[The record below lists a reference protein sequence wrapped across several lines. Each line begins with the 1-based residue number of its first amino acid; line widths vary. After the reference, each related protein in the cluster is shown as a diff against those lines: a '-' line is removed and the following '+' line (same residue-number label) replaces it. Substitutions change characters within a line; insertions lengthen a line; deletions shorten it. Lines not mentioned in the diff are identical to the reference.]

1 VSVGGIN
8 SGGNLIEA
16 TLVEADVDDFVLEI
30 QHFEDLEWF
39 FAGGRVEAAFE
50 WDESVVQADL
60 PPLTRMPA
68 W

>member
-1 VSVGGIN
+1 
-8 SGGNLIEA
+8 
-16 TLVEADVDDFVLEI
+16 VDDFVLEL
-30 QHFEDLEWF
+30 QHFEDLERL
-39 FAGGRVEAAFE
+39 FAGGEVEAAFE